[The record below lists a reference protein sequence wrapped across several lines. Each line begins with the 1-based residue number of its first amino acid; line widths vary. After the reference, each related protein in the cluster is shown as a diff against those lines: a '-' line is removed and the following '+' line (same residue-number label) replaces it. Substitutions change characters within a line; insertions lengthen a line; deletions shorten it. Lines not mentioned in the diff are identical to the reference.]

1 MVYLNE
7 NAIKYIKNMGFS
19 DIVIDVIRFT
29 S

>member
-1 MVYLNE
+1 MVNLNK

-19 DIVIDVIRFT
+19 DIVIDVIKFT

>member
-1 MVYLNE
+1 MVNLNE

-19 DIVIDVIRFT
+19 DIVIDVIKFT

>member
-1 MVYLNE
+1 MVSLNE

-19 DIVIDVIRFT
+19 DIVIDVIKFT